1 MSRKKALR
9 RFISRKKESATAPA
23 PKKAPANKAPA
34 KAKAPARAPARTTR
48 KKAVKAE

>member
-1 MSRKKALR
+1 MKITRKLT
-9 RFISRKKESATAPA
+9 IVDENSP
-23 PKKAPANKAPA
+23 KAPAKKAPA

>member
-1 MSRKKALR
+1 MKITRK
-9 RFISRKKESATAPA
+9 FTIVDENSPQTPA
-23 PKKAPANKAPA
+23 KKAPA